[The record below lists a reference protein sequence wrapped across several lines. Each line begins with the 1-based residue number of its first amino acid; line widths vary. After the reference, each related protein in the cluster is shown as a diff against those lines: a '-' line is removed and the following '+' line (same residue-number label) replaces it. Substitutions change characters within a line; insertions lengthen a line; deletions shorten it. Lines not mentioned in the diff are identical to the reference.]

1 MQGIEFS
8 APFVSALGIN
18 IFALCTYLFLLDL
31 ELLMAVEIRLV
42 LFIYEFL
49 VLVT

>member
-1 MQGIEFS
+1 MQGTEFS
-8 APFVSALGIN
+8 APLISARGIN

-42 LFIYEFL
+42 LFTSDFL